1 MKNSKLRI
9 IVTGLIGQH
18 PALGGVA
25 WDYLQYP
32 LGLRLLGHDVY
43 YFEDSGEWPYTLYG
57 GSSGSDWVAKDCD
70 RNVAH
75 LKSVMTRIGL
85 EDRWAYRFP
94 LRSSWHGLSDTTRE
108 EVLRTT
114 DLLINVSG
122 TVEHP
127 DAYRSVGRMVYIDS
141 DPIFTQVKIAKGDQ
155 AFCRRVAAHDVHFSF
170 GDSLCEGMIQTP
182 YVWIPTRQPIVLRE
196 WRPLDTRRDVI
207 TTVMSWTSYRPLA
220 HLGVTYG
227 QKDAEFMKFLGLP
240 SRMQT
245 TPLEIALG
253 NTEHVN
259 WLTAN
264 AELTPSLQKI
274 LHDKPQLSATD
285 LLQLTGWRVVDA
297 YDRCG
302 SLDSYRDYIR
312 TSKAE
317 WSVAKNGY
325 VRGSAGWFSCR
336 SACYLACGRP
346 VVVQNTGFD
355 RTLPVGEG
363 LLTFHTV
370 DEAVASLLE
379 VLGNYARHCATAAQI
394 ASNYFEA
401 EKVLADLL
409 ELSYS
414 STSSPT
420 SSKAS
425 GHPERKVV

>member
-1 MKNSKLRI
+1 M
-9 IVTGLIGQH
+9 
-18 PALGGVA
+18 
-25 WDYLQYP
+25 
-32 LGLRLLGHDVY
+32 
-43 YFEDSGEWPYTLYG
+43 
-57 GSSGSDWVAKDCD
+57 
-70 RNVAH
+70 
-75 LKSVMTRIGL
+75 
-85 EDRWAYRFP
+85 
-94 LRSSWHGLSDTTRE
+94 
-108 EVLRTT
+108 
-114 DLLINVSG
+114 
-122 TVEHP
+122 
-127 DAYRSVGRMVYIDS
+127 
-141 DPIFTQVKIAKGDQ
+141 
-155 AFCRRVAAHDVHFSF
+155 HFSF
-170 GDSLCEGMIQTP
+170 GDSLCEGMLQTP

-207 TTVMSWTSYRPLA
+207 TTVMSWTSYKPLT

-259 WLTAN
+259 WSTAT

-363 LLTFHTV
+363 LLTFRTV
-370 DEAVASLLE
+370 EEAAASLLE

-394 ASNYFEA
+394 ASNYFESG
-401 EKVLADLL
+401 KVLADLL

-414 STSSPT
+414 SASSPT
-420 SSKAS
+420 FIKGFGAS
-425 GHPERKVV
+425 RREGGLMRPLRDLSGRPYPPASAYPKDGGHVLERMYFGDLPIPRVERKRGRSPRQWSVLSPGSASINHSSLMTRCVEFFFDPTFERW